1 MRYRKPEKV
10 DLGDTPPVAAVDARS
25 LVPVS
30 DEIGGVV
37 IYVGGRPAYYVLNGE
52 WFAAVQEP
60 VRVGD
65 ATLLPNEI
73 LSTS

>member
-1 MRYRKPEKV
+1 MRYRKPETV
-10 DLGDTPPVAAVDARS
+10 DLGDTLPVAAVDARS

-30 DEIGGVV
+30 EEIGGVV

-52 WFAAVQEP
+52 WFAAVPEP

-65 ATLLPNEI
+65 AILCPNGI
-73 LSTS
+73 VSTS